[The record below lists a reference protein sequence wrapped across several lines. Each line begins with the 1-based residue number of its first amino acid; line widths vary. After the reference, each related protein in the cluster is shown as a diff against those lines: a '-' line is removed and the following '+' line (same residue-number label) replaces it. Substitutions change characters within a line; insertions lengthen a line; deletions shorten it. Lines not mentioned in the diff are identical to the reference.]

1 MSLAPVLQNGKGAE
15 QSEVQVAAKSRD
27 TARHAAA
34 ARTEPALIRWLLIG
48 IAVVSIALILILPL
62 VAVFHEA
69 LAEGWAGL
77 RIAYSDPGTL
87 ESIRLT
93 LTVAAIAVP
102 FNALFGLAAAW
113 LVSRFDFRGKRFLEI
128 LIDLPIWISP
138 VVGGLV
144 FLLLFGRQ
152 GLFGPWLIGHG
163 FQIAFALP
171 GLVLGTVFV
180 TFPYVARNLIPLM
193 EAQGRAEEEAALS
206 LGARGWQIFFR
217 ITIPKVK
224 WALLYGL
231 VLCNARAMGE
241 FGAVSVLAGNIRG
254 LTSTMPLQVE
264 NLYNDYHL
272 ASAFALAAILS
283 LLGLVTLVLKTLIE
297 WRSRHHLAAATAEP
311 LPLATF
317 ATESRP

>member
-1 MSLAPVLQNGKGAE
+1 MSAVVPLTLA
-15 QSEVQVAAKSRD
+15 AAPARPASRSN
-27 TARHAAA
+27 A
-34 ARTEPALIRWLLIG
+34 ARTEPPLVRWTLIGLAVAFIVLLLIF
-48 IAVVSIALILILPL
+48 PL
-62 VAVFHEA
+62 LTIFHEA
-69 LAEGWAGL
+69 FSKGWAGL
-77 RIAYSDPGTL
+77 RTAYSDPGTL

-113 LVSRFDFRGKRFLEI
+113 LITRFDFRGKRLLEVI
-128 LIDLPIWISP
+128 IDLPIWISP

-152 GLFGPWLIGHG
+152 GLFGPWLIDHG
-163 FQIAFALP
+163 IKIAFALP

-193 EAQGRAEEEAALS
+193 ESLGRGEEEAAIS
-206 LGARGWQIFFR
+206 LGARGWQVFLL
-217 ITIPKVK
+217 ITLPRVK

-241 FGAVSVLAGNIRG
+241 FGAVTVLAGNVRG

-264 NLYNDYHL
+264 NLYNDYHM
-272 ASAFALAAILS
+272 ASAFALAS
-283 LLGLVTLVLKTLIE
+283 LLTLLGIVTLILKTFIE
-297 WRSRHHLAAATAEP
+297 WRTRRDLAAASAEIEES
-311 LPLATF
+311 LPEPIPT
-317 ATESRP
+317 P

>member
-1 MSLAPVLQNGKGAE
+1 VSAVVPLTLA
-15 QSEVQVAAKSRD
+15 AAPARPASRSN
-27 TARHAAA
+27 A
-34 ARTEPALIRWLLIG
+34 ARTEPPLVRWTLIGLAVAFIVLLLIF
-48 IAVVSIALILILPL
+48 PL
-62 VAVFHEA
+62 LTIFHEA
-69 LAEGWAGL
+69 FSKGWAGL
-77 RIAYSDPGTL
+77 RTAYSDPGTL

-113 LVSRFDFRGKRFLEI
+113 LITRFDFRGKRLLEVI
-128 LIDLPIWISP
+128 IDLPIWISP

-152 GLFGPWLIGHG
+152 GLFGPWLIDHG
-163 FQIAFALP
+163 IKIAFALP

-193 EAQGRAEEEAALS
+193 ESLGRGEEEAAIS
-206 LGARGWQIFFR
+206 LGARGWQVFLL
-217 ITIPKVK
+217 ITLPRVK

-241 FGAVSVLAGNIRG
+241 FGAVTVLAGNVRG

-264 NLYNDYHL
+264 NLYNDYHM
-272 ASAFALAAILS
+272 ASAFALAS
-283 LLGLVTLVLKTLIE
+283 LLTLLGIVTLILKTFIE
-297 WRSRHHLAAATAEP
+297 WRTRRDLAAASAEIEES
-311 LPLATF
+311 LPEPIPT
-317 ATESRP
+317 P

>member
-1 MSLAPVLQNGKGAE
+1 MRPGTPTLART
-15 QSEVQVAAKSRD
+15 AA
-27 TARHAAA
+27 ARAKAHASAVHAAA
-34 ARTEPALIRWLLIG
+34 ARTEPPLVQGLLIG
-48 IAVVSIALILILPL
+48 IAVLSIALILILPL
-62 VAVFHEA
+62 VIVFHEA
-69 LAEGWAGL
+69 LAKGWEGL
-77 RIAYSDPGTL
+77 RIAYSDPDTL
-87 ESIRLT
+87 HSIRLT
-93 LTVAAIAVP
+93 LTVASIAVP

-113 LVSRFDFRGKRFLEI
+113 AITRFDFPGKRFIEI

-152 GLFGPWLIGHG
+152 GVFGPWLIDRG

-180 TFPYVARNLIPLM
+180 TFPYIARNLIPLM
-193 EAQGRAEEEAALS
+193 ESQGRAEEEAAIS
-206 LGARGWQIFFR
+206 LGARGWQVFFR

-241 FGAVSVLAGNIRG
+241 FGAVTVLAGNVRG

-272 ASAFALAAILS
+272 ASAFALAAVLS
-283 LLGLVTLVLKTLIE
+283 LLGLVTLVLKTFIE
-297 WRSRHHLAAATAEP
+297 WRAQHQLSAAIATDPDPSLEQEP
-311 LPLATF
+311 
-317 ATESRP
+317 RP

>member
-1 MSLAPVLQNGKGAE
+1 MSAP
-15 QSEVQVAAKSRD
+15 
-27 TARHAAA
+27 ARNRSDS
-34 ARTEPALIRWLLIG
+34 ARTEPPLVRGVLIG
-48 IAVVSIALILILPL
+48 VAVAAIAVILILPL
-62 VAVFHEA
+62 VVVFSEA
-69 LAEGWAGL
+69 CAKGWEGL
-77 RIAYSDPGTL
+77 KVAYADPGTL
-87 ESIRLT
+87 DSIRLT

-113 LVSRFDFRGKRFLEI
+113 LITRFEFRGKRLLEV

-152 GLFGPWLIGHG
+152 GIFGPWLIGHG
-163 FQIAFALP
+163 FRIAFALP

-180 TFPYVARNLIPLM
+180 TFPYIARNLIPLM
-193 EAQGRAEEEAALS
+193 ESQGRAEEEAAVS
-206 LGARGWQIFFR
+206 LGAHGWQVFWR

-241 FGAVSVLAGNIRG
+241 FGAVSVLAGNVRG
-254 LTSTMPLQVE
+254 QTSTMPLQVE

-272 ASAFALAAILS
+272 ASAFALAALLS
-283 LLGLVTLVLKTLIE
+283 LLGLVTLVAKTLIE
-297 WRSRHHLAAATAEP
+297 WRTSQQLRAATTAPALPEP
-311 LPLATF
+311 AT
-317 ATESRP
+317 APSA

>member
-1 MSLAPVLQNGKGAE
+1 MSAVVPLTIAPVKPSALRTN
-15 QSEVQVAAKSRD
+15 
-27 TARHAAA
+27 A
-34 ARTEPALIRWLLIG
+34 ARTEPPLIRWTLIG
-48 IAVVSIALILILPL
+48 LAIAFIVLVLIFPL
-62 VAVFHEA
+62 LTIFHEA
-69 LAEGWAGL
+69 FSKGWAGL
-77 RIAYSDPGTL
+77 RTAYSDPGTL
-87 ESIRLT
+87 ESIHLT

-113 LVSRFDFRGKRFLEI
+113 LITRFDFRGKRFLEV

-152 GLFGPWLIGHG
+152 GLFGPWLIDHG
-163 FQIAFALP
+163 IKIAFALP

-180 TFPYVARNLIPLM
+180 TFPYIARNLIPLM
-193 EAQGRAEEEAALS
+193 ESQGRGEEEAAIS
-206 LGARGWQIFFR
+206 LGARGWQVFLLVTLPR
-217 ITIPKVK
+217 VK

-241 FGAVSVLAGNIRG
+241 FGAVTVLAGNVRG

-272 ASAFALAAILS
+272 AAAFALAS
-283 LLGLVTLVLKTLIE
+283 LLTLLGIVTLILKTFIE
-297 WRSRHHLAAATAEP
+297 WRTRRDLAAAVAEDDSLSEP
-311 LPLATF
+311 TP
-317 ATESRP
+317 

>member
-1 MSLAPVLQNGKGAE
+1 M
-15 QSEVQVAAKSRD
+15 
-27 TARHAAA
+27 
-34 ARTEPALIRWLLIG
+34 LIG
-48 IAVVSIALILILPL
+48 LAVLSIVLILILPL
-62 VAVFHEA
+62 VIVFHEA
-69 LAEGWAGL
+69 LSKGWAGL
-77 RIAYSDPGTL
+77 TAAYDDPGTA

-93 LTVAAIAVP
+93 LTVASIAVP
-102 FNALFGLAAAW
+102 FNVLFGLAAAW
-113 LVSRFDFRGKRFLEI
+113 LISQFDFKGKRLLEI
-128 LIDLPIWISP
+128 LIDLPIWVSP

-152 GLFGPWLIGHG
+152 GLFGPWLISHG
-163 FQIAFALP
+163 FQIAYALP

-193 EAQGRAEEEAALS
+193 ESLGRAEEEAALS

-241 FGAVSVLAGNIRG
+241 FGAVAVLSGNIRG
-254 LTSTMPLQVE
+254 ITSTMPLQVE

-272 ASAFALAAILS
+272 SSAFALAAVLS

-297 WRSRHHLAAATAEP
+297 WRSQHHLTAASSAAADTAEP
-311 LPLATF
+311 PAP
-317 ATESRP
+317 AK